1 MAAFQPLARAAS
13 RRTGWA
19 MPSKPGPRVL
29 LGNLG
34 PIMRLGMNRV
44 LSEEGCQV
52 VGQEDRP
59 SAIIGA
65 AHRLRP
71 DIVVLDLDN
80 GSSHELAQ
88 LVRGASPETTVVLWA
103 REEDLMEV
111 LEPVWNTSRLV
122 AVPVVERLR
131 GELSGQHLHERRS
144 DMPTYLTPGVYVEE
158 VPSANKPIEGVS
170 TSIAAFVGLAPGGP
184 INTPMRISNW
194 TQFAKIFGDP
204 NEPDNGPFMEG
215 AYLAHSVYG
224 VFQNGGNLAWVVR
237 VGEDSGGGPPRAAL
251 PGAADSSIETFN
263 VVALEGANGDTKVE
277 LTEEPSAGDK
287 D

>member
-1 MAAFQPLARAAS
+1 MA
-13 RRTGWA
+13 TE
-19 MPSKPGPRVL
+19 PRPAVL

-80 GSSHELAQ
+80 GSSYELAQ

-111 LEPVWNTSRLV
+111 LEPASSTSRLV
-122 AVPVVERLR
+122 SAPIVERLR
-131 GELSGQHLHERRS
+131 GELSGQHVHE
-144 DMPTYLTPGVYVEE
+144 
-158 VPSANKPIEGVS
+158 
-170 TSIAAFVGLAPGGP
+170 
-184 INTPMRISNW
+184 
-194 TQFAKIFGDP
+194 
-204 NEPDNGPFMEG
+204 
-215 AYLAHSVYG
+215 
-224 VFQNGGNLAWVVR
+224 
-237 VGEDSGGGPPRAAL
+237 
-251 PGAADSSIETFN
+251 
-263 VVALEGANGDTKVE
+263 
-277 LTEEPSAGDK
+277 
-287 D
+287 

>member
-1 MAAFQPLARAAS
+1 MSPV
-13 RRTGWA
+13 
-19 MPSKPGPRVL
+19 PSVL

-111 LEPVWNTSRLV
+111 LEPVWSTSRLV
-122 AVPVVERLR
+122 A
-131 GELSGQHLHERRS
+131 
-144 DMPTYLTPGVYVEE
+144 
-158 VPSANKPIEGVS
+158 
-170 TSIAAFVGLAPGGP
+170 APD
-184 INTPMRISNW
+184 R
-194 TQFAKIFGDP
+194 
-204 NEPDNGPFMEG
+204 
-215 AYLAHSVYG
+215 
-224 VFQNGGNLAWVVR
+224 
-237 VGEDSGGGPPRAAL
+237 
-251 PGAADSSIETFN
+251 GAA
-263 VVALEGANGDTKVE
+263 AKR
-277 LTEEPSAGDK
+277 TERPARPRVKE
-287 D
+287 

>member
-1 MAAFQPLARAAS
+1 MTS
-13 RRTGWA
+13 E
-19 MPSKPGPRVL
+19 PGPSVL

-52 VGQEDRP
+52 VGHEDRP

-122 AVPVVERLR
+122 AVPIVERLR
-131 GELSGQHLHERRS
+131 SELSGQHVHE
-144 DMPTYLTPGVYVEE
+144 
-158 VPSANKPIEGVS
+158 
-170 TSIAAFVGLAPGGP
+170 
-184 INTPMRISNW
+184 
-194 TQFAKIFGDP
+194 
-204 NEPDNGPFMEG
+204 
-215 AYLAHSVYG
+215 
-224 VFQNGGNLAWVVR
+224 
-237 VGEDSGGGPPRAAL
+237 
-251 PGAADSSIETFN
+251 
-263 VVALEGANGDTKVE
+263 
-277 LTEEPSAGDK
+277 
-287 D
+287 

>member
-1 MAAFQPLARAAS
+1 MAASQPLA
-13 RRTGWA
+13 
-19 MPSKPGPRVL
+19 PGDGDREGGDMAIEPAPRVL

-71 DIVVLDLDN
+71 DIVVLDLDG

-111 LEPVWNTSRLV
+111 LGPVSSTSRLV
-122 AVPVVERLR
+122 SAPILERLR
-131 GELSGQHLHERRS
+131 GELSSQHVHE
-144 DMPTYLTPGVYVEE
+144 
-158 VPSANKPIEGVS
+158 
-170 TSIAAFVGLAPGGP
+170 
-184 INTPMRISNW
+184 
-194 TQFAKIFGDP
+194 
-204 NEPDNGPFMEG
+204 
-215 AYLAHSVYG
+215 
-224 VFQNGGNLAWVVR
+224 
-237 VGEDSGGGPPRAAL
+237 
-251 PGAADSSIETFN
+251 
-263 VVALEGANGDTKVE
+263 
-277 LTEEPSAGDK
+277 
-287 D
+287 

>member
-1 MAAFQPLARAAS
+1 MATEPR
-13 RRTGWA
+13 
-19 MPSKPGPRVL
+19 PRVL

-80 GSSHELAQ
+80 GSSYELAQ

-111 LEPVWNTSRLV
+111 LEPASSTSRLV
-122 AVPVVERLR
+122 SAPIVERLR
-131 GELSGQHLHERRS
+131 GELSGQHVHE
-144 DMPTYLTPGVYVEE
+144 
-158 VPSANKPIEGVS
+158 
-170 TSIAAFVGLAPGGP
+170 
-184 INTPMRISNW
+184 
-194 TQFAKIFGDP
+194 
-204 NEPDNGPFMEG
+204 
-215 AYLAHSVYG
+215 
-224 VFQNGGNLAWVVR
+224 
-237 VGEDSGGGPPRAAL
+237 
-251 PGAADSSIETFN
+251 
-263 VVALEGANGDTKVE
+263 
-277 LTEEPSAGDK
+277 
-287 D
+287 

>member
-1 MAAFQPLARAAS
+1 MAALQPLAVAAAD
-13 RRTGWA
+13 REGWDMA
-19 MPSKPGPRVL
+19 NEPGPRVL

-34 PIMRLGMNRV
+34 PIMRLGMKRV

-122 AVPVVERLR
+122 AVPIVERLR
-131 GELSGQHLHERRS
+131 SELSGQHVHE
-144 DMPTYLTPGVYVEE
+144 
-158 VPSANKPIEGVS
+158 
-170 TSIAAFVGLAPGGP
+170 
-184 INTPMRISNW
+184 
-194 TQFAKIFGDP
+194 
-204 NEPDNGPFMEG
+204 
-215 AYLAHSVYG
+215 
-224 VFQNGGNLAWVVR
+224 
-237 VGEDSGGGPPRAAL
+237 
-251 PGAADSSIETFN
+251 
-263 VVALEGANGDTKVE
+263 
-277 LTEEPSAGDK
+277 
-287 D
+287 

>member
-1 MAAFQPLARAAS
+1 MAVEPR
-13 RRTGWA
+13 
-19 MPSKPGPRVL
+19 PSVL

-44 LSEEGCQV
+44 LSEQGCQV

-88 LVRGASPETTVVLWA
+88 LVRGASPDTTVVLWA

-122 AVPVVERLR
+122 AVPIVERLR
-131 GELSGQHLHERRS
+131 SELSGQHVHE
-144 DMPTYLTPGVYVEE
+144 
-158 VPSANKPIEGVS
+158 
-170 TSIAAFVGLAPGGP
+170 
-184 INTPMRISNW
+184 
-194 TQFAKIFGDP
+194 
-204 NEPDNGPFMEG
+204 
-215 AYLAHSVYG
+215 
-224 VFQNGGNLAWVVR
+224 
-237 VGEDSGGGPPRAAL
+237 
-251 PGAADSSIETFN
+251 
-263 VVALEGANGDTKVE
+263 
-277 LTEEPSAGDK
+277 
-287 D
+287 

>member
-1 MAAFQPLARAAS
+1 MAVE
-13 RRTGWA
+13 
-19 MPSKPGPRVL
+19 PRPAVL

-44 LSEEGCQV
+44 LSEQGCQV

-122 AVPVVERLR
+122 AVPIVERLR
-131 GELSGQHLHERRS
+131 SELSGQHVHE
-144 DMPTYLTPGVYVEE
+144 
-158 VPSANKPIEGVS
+158 
-170 TSIAAFVGLAPGGP
+170 
-184 INTPMRISNW
+184 
-194 TQFAKIFGDP
+194 
-204 NEPDNGPFMEG
+204 
-215 AYLAHSVYG
+215 
-224 VFQNGGNLAWVVR
+224 
-237 VGEDSGGGPPRAAL
+237 
-251 PGAADSSIETFN
+251 
-263 VVALEGANGDTKVE
+263 
-277 LTEEPSAGDK
+277 
-287 D
+287 

>member
-1 MAAFQPLARAAS
+1 MAASQPLAVTATARK
-13 RRTGWA
+13 GWDMA
-19 MPSKPGPRVL
+19 TEPRPAVL

-44 LSEEGCQV
+44 LSEQGCQV

-80 GSSHELAQ
+80 GSSRELAH

-122 AVPVVERLR
+122 AVPIVERLR
-131 GELSGQHLHERRS
+131 SELSGQHVHE
-144 DMPTYLTPGVYVEE
+144 
-158 VPSANKPIEGVS
+158 
-170 TSIAAFVGLAPGGP
+170 
-184 INTPMRISNW
+184 
-194 TQFAKIFGDP
+194 
-204 NEPDNGPFMEG
+204 
-215 AYLAHSVYG
+215 
-224 VFQNGGNLAWVVR
+224 
-237 VGEDSGGGPPRAAL
+237 
-251 PGAADSSIETFN
+251 
-263 VVALEGANGDTKVE
+263 
-277 LTEEPSAGDK
+277 
-287 D
+287 